1 MQKIDL
7 VLAGELNVA
16 YLIFSWL
23 EHVLFVELKANKS
36 FDKKKLNNYFQ
47 FNRF

>member
-7 VLAGELNVA
+7 VLAVELNVA

-23 EHVLFVELKANKS
+23 EQVLFAELKANKS
-36 FDKKKLNNYFQ
+36 FDKKN
-47 FNRF
+47 